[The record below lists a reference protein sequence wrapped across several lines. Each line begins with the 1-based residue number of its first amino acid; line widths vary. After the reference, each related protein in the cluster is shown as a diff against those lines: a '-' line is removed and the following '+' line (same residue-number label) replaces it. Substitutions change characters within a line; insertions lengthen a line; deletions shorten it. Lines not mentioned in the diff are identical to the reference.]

1 MAEGIEPSKR
11 ALRAEV
17 RERRRIMTQTERELA
32 AAGLLARLQA
42 VVEDHHVRSLS
53 CYLNT
58 TDEPPTRAFIDW
70 ALGRGIRVLLP
81 VAREDGLMDWA
92 PYDGGVEAVDSS
104 GMPMPTTEVLGPIA
118 IADVDV
124 ILIPAALI
132 ATDGMR
138 LGWGRGYFDR
148 TLGSMTKRPKVY
160 AVVFDHEVVDSVP
173 REKHDQ
179 AVDGVVTP
187 ARMMSFGL

>member
-1 MAEGIEPSKR
+1 MAEAIEPSKR

-32 AAGLLARLQA
+32 ASGLLGQLQSL
-42 VVEDHHVRSLS
+42 VLDHEAKSLS

-58 TDEPPTRAFIDW
+58 TDEPPTREFIDW
-70 ALGRGIRVLLP
+70 AQERGIRVLLP
-81 VAREDGLMDWA
+81 VARDDGLMDWA
-92 PYDGGVEAVDSS
+92 PYDAGLEAVDSS

-118 IADVDV
+118 ISDVDLM
-124 ILIPAALI
+124 LIPAAAI

-148 TLGSMTKRPKVY
+148 TLGSLTKRPPVY

-173 REKHDQ
+173 RENHDQ

-187 ARMMSFGL
+187 ARSISFGR

>member
-32 AAGLLARLQA
+32 ASGLLRQLQSLVLEHGA
-42 VVEDHHVRSLS
+42 KSLS

-70 ALGRGIRVLLP
+70 AQERGIRVLLP
-81 VAREDGLMDWA
+81 VARDDGLMDWA
-92 PYDGGVEAVDSS
+92 PYDAGLEAVDSS

-118 IADVDV
+118 ISDVDL
-124 ILIPAALI
+124 ILIPAAAI

-148 TLGSMTKRPKVY
+148 TLGSMTKRPPVY
-160 AVVFDHEVVDSVP
+160 AIVFDHEVVESVP

-187 ARMMSFGL
+187 ARIISSGR